1 MRSPS
6 VFSECSVSPS
16 FLRTTPARKP
26 RTECA
31 CQPVASMMAVMV
43 APFGRLNSAS
53 TTACLDLP
61 VLEWTTRFGFFAFH
75 RLFAPDRGFALG
87 RPLVLVISDPL
98 WVSAHQRAAP
108 PQPRGGRPAL
118 AGERTLEAISIG
130 LHWPPLT
137 LCLPGMSRGKSAILL
152 LICPQRDPSWIVR
165 SSPPVLNPDAQEFG
179 CSQRFEKPLQHV
191 RPPTAQRRYRLPGRR
206 ARRLTSRS
214 AV

>member
-1 MRSPS
+1 
-6 VFSECSVSPS
+6 
-16 FLRTTPARKP
+16 
-26 RTECA
+26 
-31 CQPVASMMAVMV
+31 MMAVMV

-118 AGERTLEAISIG
+118 AGERSLEAISIG
-130 LHWPPLT
+130 LHWRPLT
-137 LCLPGMSRGKSAILL
+137 LCLLAISSVQRVILL
-152 LICPQRDPSWIVR
+152 LILAPFDHSWIARGHCDSRPLWRHGTPAMQSFCRALQQIRNRGICSCCGTPSWA
-165 SSPPVLNPDAQEFG
+165 SA
-179 CSQRFEKPLQHV
+179 H
-191 RPPTAQRRYRLPGRR
+191 TAIIA
-206 ARRLTSRS
+206 ARI
-214 AV
+214 